1 MRFCFMKM
9 RKGLVWFAGALS
21 LFLITSSMNHHHSS
35 VMPAILIEASAF
47 DTMKKGLKISAK
59 TYDATLSQNY
69 LNHDLVRKGY
79 TPVELKV
86 QNNSAE
92 SYALSAASVA
102 LPNATASEVTW
113 SVTKSAI
120 PRGIAFK
127 IASLFFWP
135 LMIPSTIDSIITYK
149 AHTTLKKDLE
159 AKALKEQDEIVT
171 PYTTVT
177 RVLFVHTDGYY
188 KDFSVSLEDV
198 DSKELV
204 VVPIISD

>member
-1 MRFCFMKM
+1 MKLH
-9 RKGLVWFAGALS
+9 KGLVWFAGALS
-21 LFLITSSMNHHHSS
+21 LFLIISSMNHHHAS
-35 VMPAILIEASAF
+35 VFPAVIREVSAF
-47 DTMKKGLKISAK
+47 DTTKKGLKISAK
-59 TYDATLSQNY
+59 TYDATLSQSY
-69 LNHDLVRKGY
+69 LHHDLIRRGY
-79 TPVELKV
+79 TPVELIV

-113 SVTKSAI
+113 SLTKKAI
-120 PRGIAFK
+120 PRSLAFK

-159 AKALKEQDEIVT
+159 AKALKENDEIVT
-171 PYTTVT
+171 PFTTVT
-177 RVLFVHTDGYY
+177 RILFVRTDGYY

-204 VVPIISD
+204 VIPATSE